1 MYREPMM
8 ATHDVE
14 PNANAPVTLS
24 ISGMTC
30 GGCAVAVKWL
40 LSRVPRVARA
50 EVDLVKGLALVEGSA
65 RRDAL
70 IAAVEAA
77 GYCAWIART

>member
-1 MYREPMM
+1 M
-8 ATHDVE
+8 ATHDFE
-14 PNANAPVTLS
+14 PEANAPVTLS

-30 GGCAVAVKWL
+30 GGCAVAVKRL
-40 LSRVPRVARA
+40 LSRVPGVARA
-50 EVDLVKGLALVEGSA
+50 EVDLAKGQALVEGSV

-77 GYCAWIART
+77 GYGARIARP